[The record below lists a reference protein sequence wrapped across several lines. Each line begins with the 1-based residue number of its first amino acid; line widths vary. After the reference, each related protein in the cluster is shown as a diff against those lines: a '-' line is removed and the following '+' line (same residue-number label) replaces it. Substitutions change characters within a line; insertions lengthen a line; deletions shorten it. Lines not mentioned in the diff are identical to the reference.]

1 MPAIIDH
8 DAVKMNILAAFQ
20 SCIEERT
27 ITQIPLRMV
36 AERAGMSHSKLLY
49 YFKSKHELL
58 VSYVRYT
65 REYMTEK
72 CVAWFA
78 EHPRENYGS
87 NLDYMNAFMEYV
99 AVGKPGE
106 VRPNATTQTYVLARY
121 NEEIAALVREEFLEW
136 RTIMEQCL
144 VKVYGGAIGAREA
157 EAMMILIS
165 GAFICNYN
173 GALTGRINGEI
184 ISCLA
189 NLSQS

>member
-106 VRPNATTQTYVLARY
+106 VRPNATTQTYVLAR
-121 NEEIAALVREEFLEW
+121 
-136 RTIMEQCL
+136 
-144 VKVYGGAIGAREA
+144 
-157 EAMMILIS
+157 
-165 GAFICNYN
+165 
-173 GALTGRINGEI
+173 
-184 ISCLA
+184 
-189 NLSQS
+189 

>member
-8 DAVKMNILAAFQ
+8 NAVKLNILAAFQ
-20 SCIEERT
+20 SCIDERPF
-27 ITQIPLRMV
+27 TQIPLRMI

-121 NEEIAALVREEFLEW
+121 DAEIGRMVQEEFAEW
-136 RTIMEQCL
+136 RRIMEQCL
-144 VKVYGGAIGAREA
+144 AKIYGPEIGANEA
-157 EAMMILIS
+157 EAMMILIA
-165 GAFICNYN
+165 GTFICNYN
-173 GALTGRINGEI
+173 QALTGNINKNI
-184 ISCLA
+184 IGYLS

>member
-49 YFKSKHELL
+49 YFKSKHDLL

-106 VRPNATTQTYVLARY
+106 VRRTPPRRPTFLPATTMRS
-121 NEEIAALVREEFLEW
+121 AALCARNSPS
-136 RTIMEQCL
+136 
-144 VKVYGGAIGAREA
+144 GGASW
-157 EAMMILIS
+157 S
-165 GAFICNYN
+165 GA
-173 GALTGRINGEI
+173 
-184 ISCLA
+184 
-189 NLSQS
+189 

>member
-106 VRPNATTQTYVLARY
+106 VRPNATTMRL
-121 NEEIAALVREEFLEW
+121 AALCARNSPS
-136 RTIMEQCL
+136 
-144 VKVYGGAIGAREA
+144 GGASW
-157 EAMMILIS
+157 S
-165 GAFICNYN
+165 GA
-173 GALTGRINGEI
+173 
-184 ISCLA
+184 
-189 NLSQS
+189 

>member
-72 CVAWFA
+72 L
-78 EHPRENYGS
+78 S
-87 NLDYMNAFMEYV
+87 
-99 AVGKPGE
+99 
-106 VRPNATTQTYVLARY
+106 
-121 NEEIAALVREEFLEW
+121 
-136 RTIMEQCL
+136 
-144 VKVYGGAIGAREA
+144 
-157 EAMMILIS
+157 LIH
-165 GAFICNYN
+165 I
-173 GALTGRINGEI
+173 
-184 ISCLA
+184 
-189 NLSQS
+189 

>member
-121 NEEIAALVREEFLEW
+121 DDEIGRLVRAFG
-136 RTIMEQCL
+136 IS
-144 VKVYGGAIGAREA
+144 AIPG
-157 EAMMILIS
+157 L
-165 GAFICNYN
+165 
-173 GALTGRINGEI
+173 LI
-184 ISCLA
+184 ISSRAPPSKERKYERKPVFGLR
-189 NLSQS
+189 